1 MAAGATYNC
10 IATTTLSSASNVTFS
25 SISGAYTDLVLVS
38 FAKSSTSTVT
48 PRIQFNSDTGSNYSC
63 TYFIGYSGGPL
74 TNRITN
80 DTSIPVANFAGSYTE
95 FSPMVISIQNYSNT
109 TTYKTLLSRAA
120 NTVSGSDV
128 SAVVGLWR
136 NTNAITSIT
145 LQMSSGTFAI
155 GSTFSLY
162 GISAA

>member
-1 MAAGATYNC
+1 MPSTYTP

-25 SISGAYTDLVLVS
+25 SIPGTYTDLVLAS
-38 FAKSSTSTVT
+38 SAKSSTSTVT

-74 TNRITN
+74 ANRFTN
-80 DTSIPVANFAGSYTE
+80 DTSIPVANFAGNYTE
-95 FSPMVISIQNYSNT
+95 FSPMIISILNYSNT
-109 TTYKTLLSRAA
+109 TTYKTLLSRGA
-120 NTVSGSDV
+120 NTVSSSDV

-145 LQMSSGTFAI
+145 LQMSSGSFAI
-155 GSTFSLY
+155 GSTFTLY
-162 GISAA
+162 GIKAA